1 MNKQPAAPNRL
12 RILIV
17 EDHPILCRGLRD
29 ILSEEFPDAVFGEAD
44 ESRSALQAFRRQP
57 WDVVL
62 LDINIPGRDGLSL
75 LDDVRRIRP
84 AARVLVVSAYPEEEF
99 AVRALKLGAAG
110 YLGKNEAPEKLVE
123 AVNKI
128 LGGGTYVNAI
138 LAEKLVTVLTASSDA
153 RLPHETLSAREL
165 QVLRLIAEGKTAK
178 KIAEE
183 LSLSEKTIA
192 TYRARIAEKTGL
204 STNVQL
210 TRYAFQHNLTG

>member
-165 QVLRLIAEGKTAK
+165 QVLRLIADGKTAK